1 MPLSRRE
8 FLGSTMSVALLP
20 LISQAA
26 DPPQPRPNILL
37 ILADD
42 LGYGDLGCFGHP
54 FIKTPNLD
62 ALAAA
67 GVKFTDCYSSAPV
80 CSPSRCGLLTGR
92 IPHRLGI
99 DDWIPQGSP
108 IHLRREEITIA
119 QLLKKAG
126 YATCHS
132 GKWHC
137 NGKFNNPNQQPQPGD
152 AGFDHWFS
160 TQNNAGP
167 SHHNPVNF
175 VRNGKRVGPLQG
187 YSSEI
192 IVDEAI
198 TWLKSLSTAP
208 GQTTKPFCLFIWF
221 HATHEPVATAEEFV
235 NLYPNTDPP
244 EKAVY
249 YGNVSQ
255 LDHAVGRLMKSLADL
270 KLADNTL
277 TFFTSDNG
285 PEGLKRYEKATFSHG
300 STGGLRG
307 SKLHLYEGGLR
318 VPGILHWPG
327 HSPANAKISE
337 PIINLDLLP
346 TFCAAAG
353 AEPPKNRTIDGANIL
368 PLLASQPLN
377 RQTPLYWQYN
387 IALGGPKIAMRD
399 GDYKL
404 LAREDF
410 AGLELYNLYSDPKE
424 KENLVERDPQRRE
437 QMLGN
442 IQRLHDQIKSQEPQ
456 WPPQPPARLKA
467 KPDP

>member
-1 MPLSRRE
+1 MSLSRRE
-8 FLGSTMSVALLP
+8 FLGSAIGAAILP
-20 LISQAA
+20 LACGAA
-26 DPPQPRPNILL
+26 EEQPKPNILL

-54 FIKTPNLD
+54 QIQTPTLD
-62 ALAAA
+62 SLAAA
-67 GVKFTDCYSSAPV
+67 GAKFTDCYASAPV

-108 IHLRREEITIA
+108 IHLRREEITVA
-119 QLLKKAG
+119 QLLKKSG
-126 YATCHS
+126 YATCHV

-137 NGKFNNPNQQPQPGD
+137 NGKFNNPKQQPQPND

-167 SHHNPVNF
+167 SHRNPVNF
-175 VRNGKRVGPLQG
+175 VRNGIRVGPLQG

-198 TWLKSLSTAP
+198 AWLKYINTAP
-208 GQTTKPFCLFIWF
+208 GEAGKPFCLFVWF

-235 NLYPNTDPP
+235 SLYPKTDPP

-249 YGNVSQ
+249 YGNVTQ
-255 LDHAVGRLMKSLADL
+255 LDHAVGRLMKALGEM
-270 KLADNTL
+270 KLDQNTL

-285 PEGLKRYEKATFSHG
+285 PEGLKRYQKATFCHG
-300 STGGLRG
+300 SSGGLRG
-307 SKLHLYEGGLR
+307 SKLHLYEGGIR

-327 HSPANAKISE
+327 HVTADTKISE

-346 TFCAAAG
+346 TFRAAAG
-353 AEPPKNRTIDGANIL
+353 AEFPKDRAIDGTDIL
-368 PLLASQPLN
+368 PLLSNKPLN

-387 IALGGPKIAMRD
+387 IALGGPKIVIRE
-399 GDYKL
+399 GDHKL
-404 LAREDF
+404 LSREDF
-410 AGLELYNLYSDPKE
+410 AGLELYNLRTDPTE
-424 KENLVERDPQRRE
+424 KESLVERDAQRRD
-437 QMLGN
+437 QMLAKMK
-442 IQRLHDQIKSQEPQ
+442 QLYTQIKAQEPT
-456 WPPQPPARLKA
+456 WPPSPPPPA
-467 KPDP
+467 KP